1 MSDISA
7 TFKSNYS
14 ESRHWSI
21 VDQGRDPNLPPV
33 IFDGYLA
40 PNEVT
45 SPLTIYSED
54 GIYGKIAYQR
64 SDGAVQIVDTVTDG
78 SEVPMD

>member
-1 MSDISA
+1 MSEVIA

-21 VDQGRDPNLPPV
+21 TDQGRDPNAPPV

-40 PNEVT
+40 PSEVT
-45 SPLTIYSED
+45 PQLSIYSGD
-54 GIYGKIAYQR
+54 GIYGEVAYQR
-64 SDGAVQIVDTVTDG
+64 SDGPLQVGVSVTDG
-78 SEVPMD
+78 SETLMD